1 MIGWYMVRYL
11 GIDIGSTSINCV
23 VIDEK
28 NNILFELPYRRHFS
42 LFSETVVEVLE
53 EIYNRFS
60 PEEIH
65 SVSFTGSNG
74 RRFSE
79 ALGAPFYW
87 DPQAQCEG
95 VLAFHP
101 EARAVISFGGQDAAL
116 LLINEREVERYL
128 LNSSC
133 AAGTGSFIEVQA
145 LRMFETAVKSRG
157 IDGPEEMIEEA
168 LRLFIEEGETST
180 QPVPIATRC
189 TVFAKT
195 DIIHWSNANK
205 PRSDIIAGIIRG
217 LVHTYVSDLVKDTAV
232 PADTTVLV
240 GGGALNPLLVRFF
253 KKQFPGLLP
262 AAHPYATQAFGA
274 ARLAGKAVIHNK
286 VVPED
291 IKKMS
296 HKDTIA
302 RTGPLSREFSP
313 IDEIPLSG
321 AAQTQALKTGELYLG
336 IDVGSTTTKCALLS
350 FRGPQPEL
358 IHKEY
363 IKTEGRPIE
372 AAKSLLRTIYK
383 QFGDGIELSGST
395 ATGSGRYPVGQF
407 VGADYIINEIT
418 AHALAAVRAFP
429 KTDTVFELG
438 GQDSKYISLKNGY
451 PVDFNMN
458 KICSAGTGSFLEEM
472 AEKLEID
479 IIEKF
484 ETKALLSEA
493 PVKLGDRCTVFME
506 SGVASAQQQGAEIE
520 DVCAGLA
527 LAVAE
532 NFINRVVEMRRIGEH
547 IMFLGGP
554 SRNRA
559 VVGAFRNI
567 TGADLFVPA
576 HSEVF
581 GAIGAAF
588 YAREHTTREHTNR
601 SRRSR
606 FRGFGI
612 VDEKLTYTERVCT
625 VPDCSNSCTL
635 QVYKLP
641 DHSGPEDEETGPAR
655 PRGAKTLIFGDRC
668 GRYEPGPP
676 GVSKGE
682 NYFTL
687 REKIFSG
694 AVEDRKHGSDLTC
707 NNLRGTTVIL
717 PAHLFMHQFG
727 PLFHRFFL
735 ELGVTPVWQRNT
747 TAEMI
752 DRGINITPPG
762 FCFSKIVSTGHIAC
776 AVKQM
781 QKHEKCFL
789 EKCFLWIPT
798 MIDMPVEEEDE
809 PGMFCPWT
817 QASYYTLQH
826 HLGTTDKRN
835 ILSPVIHLN
844 APFREIVQ
852 ELHSGLKPVF
862 SVSRSRVA
870 RALSSAFSYQEQFEH
885 DVAAQWSKVIEPALA
900 DAPAMVVVGRPYM
913 LYDTELNLHIGREI
927 ARLGAA
933 AIPMDFL
940 PIKHVSV
947 MGDYHNMYWGQGARI
962 IRAVRFCALHPNL
975 FPVVISNFGCGPDSF
990 LSKYVEEEME
1000 KQGRK
1005 PLLEIELDAHSARAG
1020 MVTRLEAFFDVITSY
1035 YNLGSTRSRSTGA
1048 SAKAKRA
1055 QWQYQEV

>member
-1 MIGWYMVRYL
+1 MAKHL

-23 VIDEK
+23 IIDE
-28 NNILFELPYRRHFS
+28 NNSILYELPYRRHFS
-42 LFSETVVEVLE
+42 LFSQTLVAVLE
-53 EIYNRFS
+53 EIYSRFS
-60 PEEIH
+60 PEEID

-79 ALGAPFYW
+79 ALHTPFYW

-95 VLAFHP
+95 VLTFHP
-101 EARAVISFGGQDAAL
+101 DARTVISFGGQDAAL
-116 LLINEREVERYL
+116 LVVKSGEVDRYL

-145 LRMFETAVKSRG
+145 LRMFETAVRNRG
-157 IDGPEEMIEEA
+157 IENQEEVIEEA
-168 LRLFIEEGETST
+168 LRLFIEEGASSDS
-180 QPVPIATRC
+180 PVPIATRC

-205 PRSDIIAGIIRG
+205 PQADIIAGIIRG
-217 LVHTYVSDLVKDTAV
+217 LVHTYVCDLVKDTAI
-232 PADTTVLV
+232 PAANTVLV

-253 KKQFPGLLP
+253 KEQFPGLIPASLP
-262 AAHPYATQAFGA
+262 FSMQAFGA
-274 ARLAGKAVIHNK
+274 ARLAGKSNTRSRVM
-286 VVPED
+286 PED
-291 IKKMS
+291 IKRMA
-296 HKDTIA
+296 HNDTIA
-302 RTGPLSREFSP
+302 RTGPLLKEFSS
-313 IDEIPLSG
+313 IDETIKPRTLRNG
-321 AAQTQALKTGELYLG
+321 AQPDGAVRTGELYLG

-350 FRGPQPEL
+350 FRGPQYEI

-363 IKTEGRPIE
+363 IKTEGKPIE
-372 AAKSLLRTIYK
+372 SAKSLIRTINE
-383 QFGDGIELSGST
+383 QFGDGIAFAGVT

-407 VGADYIINEIT
+407 IGADYIINEIT

-429 KTDTVFELG
+429 ETDTVFELG

-479 IIEKF
+479 IIEEF
-484 ETKALLSEA
+484 ETKALLSGA

-506 SGVASAQQQGAEIE
+506 SGVASAQQHGAEIE
-520 DVCAGLA
+520 DICAGLA

-532 NFINRVVEMRRIGEH
+532 NFINRVVEMRKIGEH

-567 TGADLFVPA
+567 TGVDIFVPA

-581 GAIGAAF
+581 GAIGAAL
-588 YAREHTTREHTNR
+588 YAREHKTHGPLPRAG
-601 SRRSR
+601 RSR

-612 VDEKLTYTERVCT
+612 VDEELAYTEKVCT
-625 VPDCSNSCTL
+625 APDCSNSCTL
-635 QVYKLP
+635 QVYTLTGP
-641 DHSGPEDEETGPAR
+641 RGDEGPEGPDD
-655 PRGAKTLIFGDRC
+655 GKKTLIFGDRC

-682 NYFTL
+682 NYFKL
-687 REKIFSG
+687 REELFNRSIADQESREKS
-694 AVEDRKHGSDLTC
+694 RR
-707 NNLRGTTVIL
+707 NNLRDTTVIL

-735 ELGVTPVWQRNT
+735 DLGFTPVWQRKT

-752 DRGINITPPG
+752 DRGTNITPPG
-762 FCFSKIVSTGHIAC
+762 FCFSKIVSTGHIAH
-776 AVKQM
+776 AAEQVR
-781 QKHEKCFL
+781 ERDN
-789 EKCFLWIPT
+789 CFLWLPT
-798 MIDMPVEEEDE
+798 MIDMAGQEEGE

-817 QASYYTLQH
+817 QASFFTLQH
-826 HLGTTDKRN
+826 TLGITDNPN

-844 APFREIVQ
+844 ASFRELAR
-852 ELHSGLKPVF
+852 ELHSGLKQIFPF
-862 SVSRSRVA
+862 TRNRVA
-870 RALSSAFSYQEQFEH
+870 RALSAALTYQKQFEQ
-885 DVAAQWSKVIEPALA
+885 DVSGQWSKLIEPALG
-900 DAPAMVVVGRPYM
+900 DSPAMVVVGRPYM
-913 LYDTELNLHIGREI
+913 LYDPELNLRIGREI
-927 ARLGAA
+927 TRLGTA

-940 PIKHVSV
+940 PLGHISV
-947 MGDYHNMYWGQGARI
+947 MSDYHNMYWGQGARI
-962 IRAVRFCALHPNL
+962 IRAVRFCASHPNL

-1020 MVTRLEAFFDVITSY
+1020 MVTRLEAYFDVITSY
-1035 YNLGSTRSRSTGA
+1035 YDLNSNRPRPA
-1048 SAKAKRA
+1048 SSKSEKA